1 MPNSN
6 ITLIGMPGSG
16 KSTVGVVLAR
26 AGAMSFLDSDR
37 LIERV
42 EGKKLFEISDAVG
55 LKGFREVENRVNAS
69 IDAENT
75 VIATGGSVIYG
86 PEAMAHLRDISHVVY
101 LCLPYPAIEARLGDL
116 HARGVS
122 IAPGQTLLDLYNER
136 CPLYEKYAHFAVDC
150 EGLRPR
156 EIAAIILERTGRDA
170 PGLFAPSDA
179 VE

>member
-1 MPNSN
+1 MPKSN

-55 LKGFREVENRVNAS
+55 LQGFREVENRVNAS

-101 LCLPYPAIEARLGDL
+101 LRLP
-116 HARGVS
+116 
-122 IAPGQTLLDLYNER
+122 
-136 CPLYEKYAHFAVDC
+136 
-150 EGLRPR
+150 
-156 EIAAIILERTGRDA
+156 
-170 PGLFAPSDA
+170 
-179 VE
+179 

>member
-1 MPNSN
+1 MKAFFVSSVS
-6 ITLIGMPGSG
+6 IVLTDSRQLKQRQIAPG
-16 KSTVGVVLAR
+16 
-26 AGAMSFLDSDR
+26 LDPD
-37 LIERV
+37 LNYEV
-42 EGKKLFEISDAVG
+42 MLEISDAVG
-55 LKGFREVENRVNAS
+55 LQGFREVENRVNAS

-101 LCLPYPAIEARLGDL
+101 LRLSYPAIEARLGDL

-122 IAPGQTLLDLYNER
+122 IAPGQSLLDLYNER

-170 PGLFAPSDA
+170 PGLFAPSDSA
-179 VE
+179 E

>member
-6 ITLIGMPGSG
+6 IILIGMPGSG

-42 EGKKLFEISDAVG
+42 EGKKLFEISDEVG
-55 LKGFREVENRVNAS
+55 LQGFRDVENRVNAS
-69 IDAENT
+69 IEAENT

-86 PEAMAHLRDISHVVY
+86 PEAMEHLRAIGRVVY
-101 LCLPYPAIEARLGDL
+101 LQLSYPTIEARLGDL

-136 CPLYEKYAHFAVDC
+136 CPLYEKYAHITVAC
-150 EGLRPR
+150 NQLRPR
-156 EIAAIILERTGRDA
+156 EVAAEILSRVGREA
-170 PGLFAPSDA
+170 PGLYR
-179 VE
+179 